1 MAAFPEAAKFDLH
14 EVIHMAQIIDGKAV
28 AAEIKAELR
37 ERADALRE
45 RGVVPCLAVV
55 MAGDNPASA
64 IYVRNKRRACR
75 DVGIESRYV
84 KLDADVT
91 QQQVIEEIMAL
102 NADPAVHAI
111 LVQLPLP
118 EHIDEDAVLDAI
130 LPEKDADGFHVVNA
144 GRLLTGRDCTLPC
157 TPAGCMELLR
167 RAGVPMN
174 GAEAV
179 VVGRSNIVG
188 KPMALLLQQ
197 ENCTVTMCH
206 SRTRNLGEH
215 VKRADIVVC
224 AAGRRGL
231 ITADMLKEGAAV
243 IDVGINRGE
252 DGKITGDVDYETA
265 SRVAGWIT
273 PVPGGVG
280 PMTVAM
286 LMRNAIIAAEKTE

>member
-1 MAAFPEAAKFDLH
+1 
-14 EVIHMAQIIDGKAV
+14 MAQIIDGKAV

-37 ERADALRE
+37 ERADALRA
-45 RGVVPCLAVV
+45 RGTVPCLAVV

-64 IYVRNKRRACR
+64 IYVRNKRRACK

-91 QQQVIEEIMAL
+91 QQQVIDEIMAL

-118 EHIDEDAVLDAI
+118 EHIDENAVLDAI

>member
-1 MAAFPEAAKFDLH
+1 
-14 EVIHMAQIIDGKAV
+14 MAQIIDGKAI

-37 ERADALRE
+37 VRADALRE
-45 RGVVPCLAVV
+45 RGIVPCLAVI

-91 QQQVIEEIMAL
+91 QQQVIDEILAL
-102 NADPAVHAI
+102 NADPSVHAI

-118 EHIDEDAVLDAI
+118 EHIDENAVLDAI

-215 VKRADIVVC
+215 VRRADIVVC

-231 ITADMLKEGAAV
+231 ITSDMLKPGAAV

-252 DGKITGDVDYETA
+252 DGRITGDVDYETA
-265 SRVAGWIT
+265 SQVAGWIT

>member
-1 MAAFPEAAKFDLH
+1 
-14 EVIHMAQIIDGKAV
+14 MAQIIDGKAV

-37 ERADALRE
+37 ERADALRA

-64 IYVRNKRRACR
+64 IYVRNKRRACK

-91 QQQVIEEIMAL
+91 QQQVIDEIMAL

-118 EHIDEDAVLDAI
+118 EHIDENAVLDAI

>member
-1 MAAFPEAAKFDLH
+1 MAY
-14 EVIHMAQIIDGKAV
+14 IIDGKAISNDII
-28 AAEIKAELR
+28 AEVKV
-37 ERADALRE
+37 RADALSAK
-45 RGVVPCLAVV
+45 GITPCLAVI
-55 MAGDNPASA
+55 MAGDNPASE
-64 IYVRNKRRACR
+64 IYVRNKRRACKR
-75 DVGIESRYV
+75 AGIESRYV
-84 KLDADVT
+84 KFDADVT
-91 QQQVIEEIMAL
+91 EKEILDAIDGL
-102 NADPAVHAI
+102 NKDDGVHAI

-118 EHIDEDAVLDAI
+118 KHIDELKVLDAI

-167 RAGVPMN
+167 RSGVPMN

-206 SRTRNLGEH
+206 SHTKGMAEH

-243 IDVGINRGE
+243 IDVGINRTD
-252 DGKITGDVDYETA
+252 DGKVVGDVDFESA
-265 SRVAGWIT
+265 EKVAGYIT

-286 LMRNAIIAAEKTE
+286 LMKNTIIAAERSK